1 MDCVLHQ
8 IALRD
13 SESESI
19 ADAKQDLNFIFF
31 AAIILPLLTEP
42 IGPFFVPTIWV
53 GALGSAILNHAA
65 DFCPDGDRDV
75 LCAR

>member
-31 AAIILPLLTEP
+31 AAIISPLEMGP
-42 IGPFFVPTIWV
+42 IGPFFVSAIAGV
-53 GALGSAILNHAA
+53 GLGSAVLNHAA
-65 DFCPDGDRDV
+65 NF
-75 LCAR
+75 